1 MELISADSE
10 RSVVGL
16 NGSSRSLFTA
26 LLNFQYPS
34 IPILVVVPTEK
45 DAEIFGEDLRPFL
58 GSKTTNH
65 AGESPLRVF
74 STHET
79 EPYDRFSPEILTTAS
94 RMEVLH
100 KLLSWTNA
108 PEIAG
113 PIVVTSI
120 TALSLKVPER
130 KTLDR
135 FTETLHVGDYVDRD
149 ELVFK
154 LVSTGYTRQTAVE
167 DMGEL
172 SVRGGIVD
180 IFPPHRRKPIRLEFY
195 GDELESIREMDP
207 SSQRSELSIRT
218 VTISPAREILFN
230 RETIV
235 HRGEEIRKLGDS
247 LNVSQNNT
255 NKFIDSLLRGHLPAG
270 AESLASL
277 IQPKMETFFD
287 YFPSSAQVLW
297 VNSLE
302 SETHLEEFYQ
312 QISENYETAKNSLRL
327 IAEPQSIFLEK
338 DQLLELLR
346 KYNPIILDPLG
357 ISKAQRISLDLKCE
371 THEELSL
378 ALRVS
383 RKLDSALTPLVK
395 SIKEWNSKGF
405 KVVLSSGSLSGAS
418 RLANLLRN
426 YDIDIEPIRESAPY
440 YDWGKENLEIR
451 VAAIST
457 GFVFTEMRLVVV
469 TEEELFGIR
478 QKTKRISTEFSQNDG
493 SELKDLKSGE
503 FLVHPEHGI
512 GVYRGLVSLTLGT
525 NKGEFLR
532 LEYQDGDRLF
542 VPAHRLGAIQKYLGS
557 ESQTPKLDRL
567 GGITWEKTK
576 RSVKTSVLRLAK
588 DLLKLQAQRKVAQGF
603 QFSERDSFQD
613 NFDARFEFEET
624 SDQARAIEETL
635 NDMSIAQPMDRLICG
650 DVGYGKT
657 EVALRAAFRAVMDGK
672 QVAILVPTTLL
683 CQQHIRTF
691 EKRFSDYP
699 IRIESLSRFRTGKEN
714 KYTIEGLISGNVDIV
729 VGTHRLLQ
737 KDIQFRDL
745 GLVIIDEEH
754 RFGVTHKEKFKD
766 LRSSIDVLTLT
777 ATPIPRTLQMGLTG
791 IRDLSVIN
799 TAPPKRLAVRT
810 QISRFDPGMVRE
822 IILREIKR
830 GGQIFYVHNRVQS
843 IESVGLFISKLV
855 PEARVIIA
863 HGKMREGALENEMRK
878 FDEGEGDILLCTTII
893 ESGLDLP
900 NVNTIIVDRA
910 HAMGLAQLY
919 QLRGRVG
926 RSDRPAFAYFLV
938 PEEETLTSDATRR
951 LGAFRQLDHLGGG
964 FRLAQIDLEIR
975 GAGNLLGPEQSGNLG
990 AVGFETYNGLL
1001 EEAVSELR
1009 GEEIKT
1015 TSDTEIRIPISI
1027 RIPEEYVPDI
1037 NDRLVLYKRISS
1049 ANNEHEI
1056 DQFND
1061 ELMDRFGP
1069 IPEETKNLERIMR
1082 LKLRAQEIGI
1092 SNLEWINGQI
1102 IISADISN
1110 KFDSNRILKR
1120 IQDPKDLLSIDRD
1133 QRLCYPTS
1141 LLQGEEMFQ
1150 KTSKLIDSLR

>member
-1 MELISADSE
+1 M
-10 RSVVGL
+10 
-16 NGSSRSLFTA
+16 
-26 LLNFQYPS
+26 
-34 IPILVVVPTEK
+34 
-45 DAEIFGEDLRPFL
+45 
-58 GSKTTNH
+58 
-65 AGESPLRVF
+65 
-74 STHET
+74 
-79 EPYDRFSPEILTTAS
+79 
-94 RMEVLH
+94 
-100 KLLSWTNA
+100 
-108 PEIAG
+108 
-113 PIVVTSI
+113 
-120 TALSLKVPER
+120 
-130 KTLDR
+130 
-135 FTETLHVGDYVDRD
+135 
-149 ELVFK
+149 
-154 LVSTGYTRQTAVE
+154 
-167 DMGEL
+167 
-172 SVRGGIVD
+172 
-180 IFPPHRRKPIRLEFY
+180 
-195 GDELESIREMDP
+195 
-207 SSQRSELSIRT
+207 
-218 VTISPAREILFN
+218 
-230 RETIV
+230 
-235 HRGEEIRKLGDS
+235 
-247 LNVSQNNT
+247 
-255 NKFIDSLLRGHLPAG
+255 
-270 AESLASL
+270 
-277 IQPKMETFFD
+277 
-287 YFPSSAQVLW
+287 
-297 VNSLE
+297 
-302 SETHLEEFYQ
+302 
-312 QISENYETAKNSLRL
+312 
-327 IAEPQSIFLEK
+327 
-338 DQLLELLR
+338 
-346 KYNPIILDPLG
+346 
-357 ISKAQRISLDLKCE
+357 
-371 THEELSL
+371 
-378 ALRVS
+378 
-383 RKLDSALTPLVK
+383 
-395 SIKEWNSKGF
+395 
-405 KVVLSSGSLSGAS
+405 
-418 RLANLLRN
+418 
-426 YDIDIEPIRESAPY
+426 
-440 YDWGKENLEIR
+440 
-451 VAAIST
+451 
-457 GFVFTEMRLVVV
+457 
-469 TEEELFGIR
+469 
-478 QKTKRISTEFSQNDG
+478 
-493 SELKDLKSGE
+493 
-503 FLVHPEHGI
+503 
-512 GVYRGLVSLTLGT
+512 
-525 NKGEFLR
+525 
-532 LEYQDGDRLF
+532 
-542 VPAHRLGAIQKYLGS
+542 
-557 ESQTPKLDRL
+557 
-567 GGITWEKTK
+567 
-576 RSVKTSVLRLAK
+576 
-588 DLLKLQAQRKVAQGF
+588 
-603 QFSERDSFQD
+603 
-613 NFDARFEFEET
+613 
-624 SDQARAIEETL
+624 
-635 NDMSIAQPMDRLICG
+635 
-650 DVGYGKT
+650 
-657 EVALRAAFRAVMDGK
+657 
-672 QVAILVPTTLL
+672 
-683 CQQHIRTF
+683 
-691 EKRFSDYP
+691 
-699 IRIESLSRFRTGKEN
+699 
-714 KYTIEGLISGNVDIV
+714 ISGNVDIV

-791 IRDLSVIN
+791 IRELSVIN
-799 TAPPKRLAVRT
+799 TAPPKRLADRT